1 MNVNGVVTTSSPGPT
16 PAARRASSIAA
27 VPLDVPRDEL
37 PVSHDTSDRNIE
49 GLPYGMRSRHAQG
62 CTMSDKGGAT
72 MAVMNGGRPVLSR
85 LAEIGIHD
93 EEYTAFLGRHEAAT
107 PFHLPSWSAVIAT
120 CYGFAP
126 SVFCLRDE
134 GGNMRAASPGL
145 HVGGRLRGRR
155 WISLPFTD
163 ACAPLVDDAATA
175 EAFAAA
181 LDRHRQERGLKRI
194 EIRGEVP
201 GNLGNRHGVG
211 YRHVIPLTPDEHG
224 IFRRLR
230 ERTRRAVKRARREGL
245 VVRREPDLVSAHS
258 SFWRLHCATRRKLG
272 VPVQPRAFFDAI
284 WRLMIER
291 DCGYVLS
298 AYLDSRPV
306 ASAVFLEHGQT
317 VVYKFSASEPDLTRL
332 GGPSAVL
339 WEGIRTAS
347 EKGQARMDLGRT
359 ELGHEGLRYFKLGWG
374 SEETRLAYTYFGKG
388 APAESRG
395 TEGAVG
401 RIIQRSP
408 TIVARSIGRVAYRWT
423 A

>member
-1 MNVNGVVTTSSPGPT
+1 MSGKREGT
-16 PAARRASSIAA
+16 IA
-27 VPLDVPRDEL
+27 
-37 PVSHDTSDRNIE
+37 
-49 GLPYGMRSRHAQG
+49 GMDA
-62 CTMSDKGGAT
+62 
-72 MAVMNGGRPVLSR
+72 GRLVFSR
-85 LAEIGIHD
+85 LAEIGIRD
-93 EEYTAFLGRHEAAT
+93 AEYTAFLRRQEAAT
-107 PFHLPSWSAVIAT
+107 PFHLPSWSEVIAT

-134 GGNMRAASPGL
+134 AGNICAASPGV

-155 WISLPFTD
+155 WVSLPFTD
-163 ACAPLVDDAATA
+163 ACAPLADDAATA
-175 EAFAAA
+175 EAFASA
-181 LDRHRQERGLKRI
+181 LDRHQQESGLTGI
-194 EIRGEVP
+194 EIRGEIA
-201 GNLGNRHGVG
+201 GDAGNRHGVG
-211 YRHVIPLTPDEHG
+211 YRHVIPLTTDERG
-224 IFRRLR
+224 MFRRLR
-230 ERTRRAVKRARREGL
+230 ERSRRAVKRARRAGL
-245 VVRREPDLVSAHS
+245 VVRREPDLRSAHS

-306 ASAVFLEHGQT
+306 ASVVFLEHERT
-317 VVYKFSASEPDLTRL
+317 VVYKFSASEPDSIRL

-339 WEGIRTAS
+339 WEGIRAAC
-347 EKGQARMDLGRT
+347 EKDQARMELGRT

-374 SEETRLAYTYFGKG
+374 SDESMLTYTYFGKG

-408 TIVARSIGRVAYRWT
+408 TVVARTIGRVAYRWT